1 MEKLLKSLMKKKH
14 HFILTV
20 LLIIFVL
27 FDIKIPLVF
36 AELIDNPVGKIL
48 VAVSA
53 LCLLSTNKLAGV
65 IGIVAAF
72 ILLQRASESTGT
84 KAKDLYLP
92 TEHKKSKHLTSMN
105 QFPITVEEEVISKM
119 LPTTNFRDFTQP
131 EFKPVLDDNHNA
143 AVSN

>member
-14 HFILTV
+14 HFVLTV
-20 LLIIFVL
+20 LLIIFIL

-36 AELIDNPVGKIL
+36 AELIDNPVGKIV
-48 VAVSA
+48 VAISA
-53 LCLLSTNKLAGV
+53 LCLLSANKLAGV

-72 ILLQRASESTGT
+72 ILLQRVADSTGT
-84 KAKDLYLP
+84 HAKNVYLP
-92 TEHKKSKHLTSMN
+92 TEHKKSKHLSSMN
-105 QFPITVEEEVISKM
+105 QFPITVEEEIISKM
-119 LPTTNFRDFTQP
+119 LPTTNFRDFTNP